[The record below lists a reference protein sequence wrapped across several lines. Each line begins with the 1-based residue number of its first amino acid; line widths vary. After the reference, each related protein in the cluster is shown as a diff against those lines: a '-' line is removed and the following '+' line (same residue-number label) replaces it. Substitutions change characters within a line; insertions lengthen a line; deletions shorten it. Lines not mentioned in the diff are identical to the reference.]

1 MTEEVLENVVEE
13 QQKESVRP
21 DYIPESYWVD
31 GQVDVKKMASDLE
44 SSSKQ
49 VKDLRRI
56 ISQPKQNE
64 QYDSLF
70 DGRELSEAQKADMS
84 FYVKLANKNGLSRK
98 QAEQLYDDVSQVMQE
113 NQQKLYE
120 EALQTAKNELGG
132 EFQTMV
138 DGLNAFA
145 SEKVK
150 SGAWKEE
157 DRQDFNNMA
166 YNARS
171 MRILSELINKQPRIN
186 LSGNTTPMSSEE
198 SLTKEVYDL
207 SSAYHK
213 LVKAG
218 HGDEP
223 QVQEMR
229 AKLNKL
235 KGEYD
240 RMIEMRGITNDL

>member
-44 SSSKQ
+44 SSNKQ

-120 EALQTAKNELGG
+120 EALQMAKNW
-132 EFQTMV
+132 
-138 DGLNAFA
+138 
-145 SEKVK
+145 EKPK
-150 SGAWKEE
+150 CPSRAEK
-157 DRQDFNNMA
+157 NN
-166 YNARS
+166 
-171 MRILSELINKQPRIN
+171 
-186 LSGNTTPMSSEE
+186 
-198 SLTKEVYDL
+198 
-207 SSAYHK
+207 
-213 LVKAG
+213 
-218 HGDEP
+218 
-223 QVQEMR
+223 
-229 AKLNKL
+229 
-235 KGEYD
+235 
-240 RMIEMRGITNDL
+240 